1 MFLVNWLTSLLVNM
15 RAIQQGLLLA
25 AALLLLTACSF
36 QLRGNYQLA
45 SQLDA
50 VSLEAPARSEIA
62 TIVNEVL
69 TQRNVKVL
77 NQGTNIIHVK
87 LQPDR
92 FDRRILSMLAS
103 GQVAE
108 YELIYVLPV
117 TLSAANGDSS
127 HHTIQILRDYQD
139 DPNFALA
146 KIRELE
152 FLVTEMRNDAA
163 HRLLLLLNQF
173 ALDQAANGQE

>member
-1 MFLVNWLTSLLVNM
+1 MFQANWLTSLLVNM

-45 SQLDA
+45 PQLDA

-62 TIVNEVL
+62 TLVNEVL
-69 TQRNVKVL
+69 TQRNVDVVS
-77 NQGTNIIHVK
+77 QGPNIIHVE
-87 LQPDR
+87 LHQDR
-92 FDRRILSMLAS
+92 FDRRILSMLTS

-117 TLSAANGDSS
+117 TFSAANGDSS

-146 KIRELE
+146 KTRELE
-152 FLVTEMRNDAA
+152 LLVTEMRNDAA

-173 ALDQAANGQE
+173 ALDQAAKG